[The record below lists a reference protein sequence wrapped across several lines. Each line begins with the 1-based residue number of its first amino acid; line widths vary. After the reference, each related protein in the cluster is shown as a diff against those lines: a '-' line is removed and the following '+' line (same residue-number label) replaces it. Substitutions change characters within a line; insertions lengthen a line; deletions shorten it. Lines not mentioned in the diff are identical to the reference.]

1 MSVLEVQGLE
11 KTYGRRQVVA
21 GVSMR
26 VEESEIVGLL
36 GPNGAGKS
44 TSFKMT
50 CGIVRP
56 DRGRVMLAG
65 QDVTDWPL
73 FRRASEGGMGYLAQ
87 ESSVF
92 KKLTVEQN
100 ILALFELLGVGYR
113 DRKKRTQKL
122 LEDFEITHI
131 RRSKAGRLSGG
142 ERRRLEIARC
152 LVSDPK
158 IIMLDEPF
166 AGIDPVTVQ
175 NIQDIIVRLRDRNI
189 AILITDHAA
198 REILQTVDRCYVISK
213 GSVLVEGSPDV
224 VRNHPTVRKEY
235 LGDIGNEPVNFPI
248 SPDSAGSSQPL
259 EANRVRQNP
268 QPQHQTIDALH
279 TPFDSPRE
287 VPTAS
292 ATLLGMRGADNALV
306 PDETVSD
313 ATVPNSI
320 LHATDD
326 AVSVHGFSEAE
337 YSQGFAQ
344 DENVPLGRRVA
355 RNDSAEA
362 NSGRKVKLRR
372 KRTDV

>member
-1 MSVLEVQGLE
+1 MSVLEVIGLE
-11 KTYGRRQVVA
+11 KTYGRRKVVS
-21 GVSMR
+21 GVNL
-26 VEESEIVGLL
+26 VVGDAEIVGLL

-56 DRGRVMLAG
+56 DRGSVFLNG
-65 QDVTDWPL
+65 INVTDWPL

-92 KKLTVEQN
+92 RKLSVEQN
-100 ILALFELLGVGYR
+100 ILAVYELLGVAPR
-113 DRKKRTQKL
+113 ERKLRTQRL

-175 NIQDIIVRLRDRNI
+175 NIQEIIIKLRERGI

-213 GSVLVEGSPDV
+213 GSVMCEGSPD
-224 VRNHPTVRKEY
+224 TVRQHPEVRREY
-235 LGDIGNEPVNFPI
+235 LGDIGVEAPTQRKTASEAARPADPPPPAPRGLFRR
-248 SPDSAGSSQPL
+248 ATSSQP
-259 EANRVRQNP
+259 AVTSNP
-268 QPQHQTIDALH
+268 TRP
-279 TPFDSPRE
+279 
-287 VPTAS
+287 V
-292 ATLLGMRGADNALV
+292 
-306 PDETVSD
+306 
-313 ATVPNSI
+313 
-320 LHATDD
+320 
-326 AVSVHGFSEAE
+326 
-337 YSQGFAQ
+337 
-344 DENVPLGRRVA
+344 
-355 RNDSAEA
+355 
-362 NSGRKVKLRR
+362 R